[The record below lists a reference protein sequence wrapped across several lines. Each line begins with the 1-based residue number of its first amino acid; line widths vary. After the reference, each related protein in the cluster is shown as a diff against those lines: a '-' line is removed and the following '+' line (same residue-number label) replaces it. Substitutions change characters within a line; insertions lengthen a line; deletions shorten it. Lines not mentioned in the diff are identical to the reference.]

1 MQWRVPSAQVMP
13 VPNDLAAMRVQVR
26 DSYATAEALAVYR
39 QRVDDGLRIWET
51 AVVRQHFPASGRV
64 LTIGCGAG
72 RETFALDQLGYDT
85 SGVDISRPLLQI
97 ACEIG
102 RQRRHRASFC
112 LIDGETLPFGDGAFA
127 VVTLWAQMLN
137 NVPSRAGRLA
147 LMREVRRVLG
157 PGGVATCSVHDDER
171 TRPEIDPADIVL
183 ADVPE
188 QGDLVMHERRE
199 AATRYCHLFSRDEL
213 VELAQGAGFTDA
225 RILHTSDLGET
236 WGNVLVVICRA

>member
-1 MQWRVPSAQVMP
+1 MSVADDR
-13 VPNDLAAMRVQVR
+13 AATRAQVR

-39 QRVDDGLRIWET
+39 KRVDHGLRIWEA

-97 ACEIG
+97 ACELG

-112 LIDGETLPFGDGAFA
+112 LVDGETLPFGDGAFE

-137 NVPSRAGRLA
+137 NVPSRAGRLG

-157 PGGVATCSVHDDER
+157 PAGLASWSVHDDER
-171 TRPEIDPADIVL
+171 TRPQIDPADIVL

-199 AATRYCHLFSRDEL
+199 AATRYCHLFNREEL
-213 VELAQGAGFTDA
+213 VDLAQGAGFSDP
-225 RILHTSDLGET
+225 RILHTSDLGEA
-236 WGNVLVVICRA
+236 WGNVFVVICRA